1 MKGSV
6 MFFLS
11 ILLFVFVSI
20 SVSGNNAFAKS
31 ETVNNPV
38 EKANLIS
45 LQLHLLPCLPVVA
58 FSSANVSVAPTPAS
72 GDEWAADIGMLFAA
86 ASYETFIPLP
96 LM

>member
-11 ILLFVFVSI
+11 ILLLVFVSI

-45 LQLHLLPCLPVVA
+45 TTPPMFTGVA

-72 GDEWAADIGMLFAA
+72 GDEWAADIGVLFAA
-86 ASYETFIPLP
+86 ASCETFIPLP